1 MQRLP
6 TSDLTIYRM
15 RVVVTNRTSHPACL
29 QVRIELYL
37 ECPPLPLDTF
47 KPLIRENML
56 GNTEKFQV
64 GALQHLAAR
73 GNSGAFGAC
82 FACLRKHAGQHRK
95 C

>member
-1 MQRLP
+1 MAP
-6 TSDLTIYRM
+6 
-15 RVVVTNRTSHPACL
+15 VV

-64 GALQHLAAR
+64 GGPQFSCSISLFPWSLIDP
-73 GNSGAFGAC
+73 
-82 FACLRKHAGQHRK
+82 AGQRREAAGALGFD
-95 C
+95 